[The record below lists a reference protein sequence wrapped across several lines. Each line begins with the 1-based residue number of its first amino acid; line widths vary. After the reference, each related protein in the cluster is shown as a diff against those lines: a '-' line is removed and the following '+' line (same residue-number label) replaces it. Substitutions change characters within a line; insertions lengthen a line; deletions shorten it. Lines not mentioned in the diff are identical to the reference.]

1 MSLLK
6 HLEDEAEHLLDL
18 VKHMVQVQ
26 LNMQG
31 AVSEATQKIH
41 DILDA
46 HVNPP
51 VATVVSNPNPIPVV
65 SAAAPTS
72 VTSVAASAAPTIV
85 S

>member
-31 AVSEATQKIH
+31 VVSEATQKIH

-51 VATVVSNPNPIPVV
+51 ATVDPAPVPVPPVV
-65 SAAAPTS
+65 TPDTNTVSST
-72 VTSVAASAAPTIV
+72 TAS
-85 S
+85 